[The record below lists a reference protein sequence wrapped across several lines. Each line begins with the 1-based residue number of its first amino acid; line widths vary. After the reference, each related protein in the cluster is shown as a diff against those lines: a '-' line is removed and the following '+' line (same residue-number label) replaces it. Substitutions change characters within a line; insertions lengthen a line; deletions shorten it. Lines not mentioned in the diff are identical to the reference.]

1 MSRLTRLFEKFRPVR
16 TNGYVPSGRGQDE
29 GRWLIVGLGNPGEQY
44 RRSRHNAGF
53 MVVRHLAS
61 RFRAEISRRKFN
73 GFYAEIRTDAGPA
86 ILLMPQTFYNR
97 SGECVSAMLG
107 YYKIPLE
114 RLIVVHDEMDL
125 KAGQLRIKRGG
136 SDAGNR
142 GVRSIIESLATPDF
156 VRVRVG
162 IGHREGAGD
171 DINYLL
177 RPLTDQEMADME
189 TIFDRAAEGVMAVLR
204 EGLERAMNFYNQR
217 A

>member
-1 MSRLTRLFEKFRPVR
+1 MSRFGRLFERFRPVR
-16 TNGYVPSGRGQDE
+16 AVDPDDLAQRRDE
-29 GRWLIVGLGNPGEQY
+29 GRWLITGLGNPGDQY

-53 MVVRHLAS
+53 MVARHLAAKS
-61 RFRAEISRRKFN
+61 HVELSRRKFS
-73 GFYAEIRTDAGPA
+73 GIYAEARTEAGPA

-97 SGECVSAMLG
+97 SGESVAAMLG
-107 YYKIPLE
+107 YYKIPID

-125 KAGQLRIKRGG
+125 KAGQLRVKRGG

-142 GVRSIIESLATPDF
+142 GVRSIIEALANTDF
-156 VRVRVG
+156 IRVRVG

-177 RPLTDQEMADME
+177 RPLTDQEMKEME
-189 TIFDRAAEGVMAVLR
+189 AVFDRAADAVMAVMR
-204 EGLERAMNFYNQR
+204 DGLERAMNFYNQR

>member
-16 TNGYVPSGRGQDE
+16 PNGYEGRGHDE
-29 GRWLIVGLGNPGEQY
+29 GRWLITGLGNPGEQY

-53 MVVRHLAS
+53 MVARHLAAK
-61 RFRAEISRRKFN
+61 FRVELSRRKFN
-73 GFYAEIRTDAGPA
+73 GIYAEIRTDAGPA

-97 SGECVSAMLG
+97 SGECVSSMLG
-107 YYKIPLE
+107 YYKIPAE

-142 GVRSIIESLATPDF
+142 GVRSIIESLTTPNF

-177 RPLTDQEMADME
+177 KPLSDQEITEMDAV
-189 TIFDRAAEGVMAVLR
+189 FDRAADGVMAVMR
-204 EGLERAMNFYNQR
+204 EGLERAMNLYNQR
-217 A
+217 T

>member
-1 MSRLTRLFEKFRPVR
+1 MLF
-16 TNGYVPSGRGQDE
+16 
-29 GRWLIVGLGNPGEQY
+29 
-44 RRSRHNAGF
+44 RS
-53 MVVRHLAS
+53 
-61 RFRAEISRRKFN
+61 
-73 GFYAEIRTDAGPA
+73 TDAGPA
-86 ILLMPQTFYNR
+86 ILVMPQTFYNR
-97 SGECVSAMLG
+97 SGECVASMLG

-162 IGHREGAGD
+162 IGHRDGGGD
-171 DINYLL
+171 DVNYLL